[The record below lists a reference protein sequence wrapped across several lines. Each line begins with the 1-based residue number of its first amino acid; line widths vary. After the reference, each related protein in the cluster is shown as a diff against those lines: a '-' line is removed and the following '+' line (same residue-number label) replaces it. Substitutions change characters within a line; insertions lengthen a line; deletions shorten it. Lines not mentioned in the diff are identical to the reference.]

1 MAKRD
6 HDRSSAEE
14 YIEQLQWQSRHRRR
28 FWPVRYEP
36 KWKYKIVYRYPPVT
50 PLDRAIRIAILLG
63 AILAITY
70 IIASDKFLQ
79 QVGEKIFFGIVFGL
93 IFTII
98 FFAIRDSSGNQ
109 QDNN

>member
-6 HDRSSAEE
+6 HDQTPATD

-36 KWKYKIVYRYPPVT
+36 KWKYRIMYRYPAVT
-50 PLDRAIRIAILLG
+50 PLERALRIALLVGVILL
-63 AILAITY
+63 
-70 IIASDKFLQ
+70 IAYTLVSDRFFE
-79 QVGEKIFFGIVFGL
+79 QVGEKIFYGLAFGL

-98 FFAIRDSSGNQ
+98 FFAMRDSSANRK
-109 QDNN
+109 DKE